1 MWLEFRGEAE
11 DVNLGSIW
19 VEMASKVT
27 RNWKGARGISSLSD
41 SRSTIH
47 KFQTLGYVPEQRSK
61 QKIRP
66 STLLPVLQT
75 SGLKKSK
82 AKTLTSIQPE
92 YSKPTMLM
100 TSQLRN
106 LQELHRAKSDSGKM
120 QANIRLMRKML
131 RNRQTSLQE
140 LRDHEDFITKLNQ
153 KLIKNIQDMEDS
165 STLKVRVLLQQ
176 QDILGT
182 ISNTLEYSNRKTLQQ
197 MKCELQ
203 EWEEKQE
210 SKISCL
216 EQQVKQL
223 NAKIKKTHEEV
234 SFLNTYMDHEY
245 PVKSVQIASLVR
257 QLQQVKDSQQ
267 DELDDLDEMCKMV
280 LRSLSDQIQM
290 KKKML
295 LNTLVEKT
303 QKPRQMALLQKTW
316 ESENMVKNMDKFR
329 KFINQFEEEVPIL
342 RAKVKQL
349 QVQTQEPRE
358 IVFADVLLRRPKCT
372 PDMDVILDIPVE
384 ELLPY

>member
-1 MWLEFRGEAE
+1 MNRLPKRP
-11 DVNLGSIW
+11 GSHRLAT
-19 VEMASKVT
+19 VHTFSPMARVFPK
-27 RNWKGARGISSLSD
+27 SSLSD

-47 KFQTLGYVPEQRSK
+47 KFQTLDYVPERRSK

-75 SGLKKSK
+75 SGLKKTK
-82 AKTLTSIQPE
+82 AKTLTSIPAE

-106 LQELHRAKSDSGKM
+106 LRELHRAKSDSGKM

-140 LRDHEDFITKLNQ
+140 LRNHEDFLTKLNQ
-153 KLIKNIQDMEDS
+153 
-165 STLKVRVLLQQ
+165 
-176 QDILGT
+176 
-182 ISNTLEYSNRKTLQQ
+182 
-197 MKCELQ
+197 
-203 EWEEKQE
+203 
-210 SKISCL
+210 
-216 EQQVKQL
+216 EQQVKWL

-234 SFLNTYMDHEY
+234 SFLSTYMDHEY

-257 QLQQVKDSQQ
+257 QLRHVKDSQQ

-290 KKKML
+290 KKKMF
-295 LNTLVEKT
+295 LNTLVVKT
-303 QKPRQMALLQKTW
+303 QKPHQMALLQKTR
-316 ESENMVKNMDKFR
+316 ENENMVKNVDKFR

-358 IVFADVLLRRPKCT
+358 IVFADVLLRKPKCT

-384 ELLPY
+384 ELLPF

>member
-47 KFQTLGYVPEQRSK
+47 KFQSLGYVPEQRSK

-100 TSQLRN
+100 TSQLKN

-140 LRDHEDFITKLNQ
+140 LRNHEDFITKLNQ

-165 STLKVRVLLQQ
+165 STLKVRALLQQ
-176 QDILGT
+176 QDILGVRLYCGPEAPPLRLGPAHCA
-182 ISNTLEYSNRKTLQQ
+182 TLLTLARSPGPS
-197 MKCELQ
+197 LRVA
-203 EWEEKQE
+203 
-210 SKISCL
+210 
-216 EQQVKQL
+216 EQ
-223 NAKIKKTHEEV
+223 
-234 SFLNTYMDHEY
+234 
-245 PVKSVQIASLVR
+245 
-257 QLQQVKDSQQ
+257 
-267 DELDDLDEMCKMV
+267 
-280 LRSLSDQIQM
+280 
-290 KKKML
+290 
-295 LNTLVEKT
+295 
-303 QKPRQMALLQKTW
+303 
-316 ESENMVKNMDKFR
+316 
-329 KFINQFEEEVPIL
+329 
-342 RAKVKQL
+342 
-349 QVQTQEPRE
+349 
-358 IVFADVLLRRPKCT
+358 
-372 PDMDVILDIPVE
+372 
-384 ELLPY
+384 LLPSGRYILHTLRHLPGLCNQTKMGSSSQCLHLLARRL

>member
-1 MWLEFRGEAE
+1 MNRLPKRP
-11 DVNLGSIW
+11 GSHRLAT
-19 VEMASKVT
+19 VHTFSPMARVFPK
-27 RNWKGARGISSLSD
+27 SSLSD

-47 KFQTLGYVPEQRSK
+47 KFQTLDYVPERRSK

-75 SGLKKSK
+75 SGLKKTK
-82 AKTLTSIQPE
+82 AKTLTSIPAE

-106 LQELHRAKSDSGKM
+106 LRELHRAKSDSGKM

-140 LRDHEDFITKLNQ
+140 LRNHEDFLTKLNQ
-153 KLIKNIQDMEDS
+153 ELIKTIQDMEDS
-165 STLKVRVLLQQ
+165 STLKVRALLQQ

-182 ISNTLEYSNRKTLQQ
+182 ISNTLEYSNKKTLQQ

-210 SKISCL
+210 SKMSYL
-216 EQQVKQL
+216 EQQVKWL

-234 SFLNTYMDHEY
+234 SFLSTYMDHEY

-257 QLQQVKDSQQ
+257 QLRHVKDSQQ
-267 DELDDLDEMCKMV
+267 
-280 LRSLSDQIQM
+280 
-290 KKKML
+290 
-295 LNTLVEKT
+295 KT
-303 QKPRQMALLQKTW
+303 QKPHQMALLQKTR
-316 ESENMVKNMDKFR
+316 ENENMVKNVDKFR

-358 IVFADVLLRRPKCT
+358 IVFADVLLRKPKCT

-384 ELLPY
+384 ELLPF

>member
-140 LRDHEDFITKLNQ
+140 LRNHEDFITKLNQ

-165 STLKVRVLLQQ
+165 STLKVRALLQQ

-210 SKISCL
+210 SKISYL

-329 KFINQFEEEVPIL
+329 KVH
-342 RAKVKQL
+342 
-349 QVQTQEPRE
+349 PRHG
-358 IVFADVLLRRPKCT
+358 RHP
-372 PDMDVILDIPVE
+372 
-384 ELLPY
+384 

>member
-120 QANIRLMRKML
+120 QANIRLMR
-131 RNRQTSLQE
+131 
-140 LRDHEDFITKLNQ
+140 
-153 KLIKNIQDMEDS
+153 
-165 STLKVRVLLQQ
+165 
-176 QDILGT
+176 T

-210 SKISCL
+210 SKISYL